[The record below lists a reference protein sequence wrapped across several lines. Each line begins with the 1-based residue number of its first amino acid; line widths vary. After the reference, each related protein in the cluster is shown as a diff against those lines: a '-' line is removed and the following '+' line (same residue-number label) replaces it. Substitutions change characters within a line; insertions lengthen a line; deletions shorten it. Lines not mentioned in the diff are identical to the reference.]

1 MCRQSTWQSI
11 APQYR
16 NPRDGDNSS
25 VPFLRPPPR
34 RALRPLP
41 ARPVFHRERPLPG
54 VQRAVLSG
62 AETAQPAPGNPRKAE
77 SKLDRYHV
85 AGHIREIREL
95 RGLSQRGLAER
106 MGAPRTYISK
116 IEGGKCLPTL
126 YGAGLGWGEPDPRA
140 GALRRGVGRWVGRDC
155 GACTWRGAL
164 GANRADSR
172 GRARRGGGRG
182 LTLTESRLRA
192 SHKTFPPA
200 PTRVRNHITPNGDA
214 CYCRD

>member
-1 MCRQSTWQSI
+1 MATILPCLSSDPRPVVRCDRCQRVQFFTANGRCRVCKELFFPEPKQPS
-11 APQYR
+11 
-16 NPRDGDNSS
+16 
-25 VPFLRPPPR
+25 PPP
-34 RALRPLP
+34 
-41 ARPVFHRERPLPG
+41 VTQE
-54 VQRAVLSG
+54 
-62 AETAQPAPGNPRKAE
+62 AE